1 MKNYTTA
8 NSTTMDAGQTENL
21 YPGKIILVA
30 TDFSPAALN
39 AAIYA
44 ADMALAINASVRL
57 VHIFQ
62 IPTVYFEMPVTPNEY
77 ELGQEAQ
84 NAMVQLK
91 QELMNSTGNRVSIE
105 AEVIPGHFFEQLQVC
120 CNQLNPWMVII
131 GSQGKSSA
139 ERILFGSHA
148 TYAMQNLNWPLMTI
162 PPQARFTDIKKIG
175 LACDFENINQSI
187 PFNDLKLL
195 VEIFNAE
202 LHILNTGKPGV
213 FDPAIVFQSELM
225 EEKIRPL
232 KPQYHFI
239 AGNDV
244 DESILHF
251 AEKNEIDLLVVLPKR
266 HGIFERLTHKSH
278 TKQMVLHSH
287 VPVMAIH

>member
-1 MKNYTTA
+1 MKDYTTA
-8 NSTTMDAGQTENL
+8 NSTTIIAEQTSNI
-21 YPGKIILVA
+21 YPNKIILVA

-44 ADMALAINASVRL
+44 ADMALAINASIRL
-57 VHIFQ
+57 LHIFQ
-62 IPTVYFEMPVTPNEY
+62 IPTLYFEMPVIPNEY
-77 ELGQEAQ
+77 ELGLEAGK
-84 NAMVQLK
+84 AMTQLK
-91 QELMNSTGNRVSIE
+91 QELINSTGDRISIE
-105 AEVIPGHFFEQLQVC
+105 GEVIPGHFFEQLQES
-120 CNQLNPWMVII
+120 CNHINPWMVVI
-131 GSQGKSSA
+131 GSQGKSAA
-139 ERILFGSHA
+139 ERLLFGSHA
-148 TYAMQNLNWPLMTI
+148 TYAMQHLNRPLMTI
-162 PPQARFTDIKKIG
+162 PPQACFTNIKKIG
-175 LACDFENINQSI
+175 LACDFENTNLSI

-213 FDPAIVFQSELM
+213 FDPAIVFQSGLM

-239 AGNDV
+239 AGNDI

-251 AEKNEIDLLVVLPKR
+251 AEKNEIGLLVLLPKR
-266 HGIFERLTHKSH
+266 HGLFERLTHKSH
-278 TKQMVLHSH
+278 TNQMVLHSH